1 MSTRRIA
8 DFGFTIGTLPR
19 GARNAISDVP
29 GVTVGHCTIR
39 KENWRTG
46 VTVVLPAQD
55 NLFCN
60 KLVGACQ
67 VLNGFGKTLGLMQL
81 EELGTIE
88 TPIALTNTL
97 NVGLV
102 HDALVQYSIDQG
114 AAVGVKVESVNPIVC
129 ECNDAGLSD
138 IRRRAVGYDEVMEAI
153 RSAGADFAARK
164 KPVYYITGE
173 GDPPVTEVHEDGSF
187 GLAPW
192 VQAAQER
199 GAVLLDVPLP
209 LNEGERRLWL
219 MPASTLV
226 LDTESSIASLD
237 ARLQDENLS
246 DGTVQSILYR
256 KGRYEAFAEAMAQ
269 RQQNDLTV
277 MLTHMPCLDTELQSE
292 STSAI
297 FREADLILAGHHVGG
312 QICLPVVGALY
323 VRNDQLPRGGW
334 FPDDRYLTG
343 LNEVNATYQYV
354 STGLGTLYGPPLN
367 FRLCNP
373 PQISLITLTR
383 QVEA

>member
-153 RSAGADFAARK
+153 RSAGADFAQGCVGAGTGTVCHSLKGGIGSASRLMELDGNTYALGALVQTNHGRLSDLRIDGR
-164 KPVYYITGE
+164 PVGRQIEDGIRQENVDKGSCIVIIGTDLPLSSRQLRRVLRRAVVGLSRVGSYIGHGSGEVVVGFSTANRLRRGGKNAFDTYTALNEEHIDLPFRACAEAVEEAILNSLAAAETTIGYTGE
-173 GDPPVTEVHEDGSF
+173 KKVALCD
-187 GLAPW
+187 
-192 VQAAQER
+192 
-199 GAVLLDVPLP
+199 
-209 LNEGERRLWL
+209 L
-219 MPASTLV
+219 MP
-226 LDTESSIASLD
+226 E
-237 ARLQDENLS
+237 AR
-246 DGTVQSILYR
+246 
-256 KGRYEAFAEAMAQ
+256 
-269 RQQNDLTV
+269 
-277 MLTHMPCLDTELQSE
+277 
-292 STSAI
+292 
-297 FREADLILAGHHVGG
+297 
-312 QICLPVVGALY
+312 
-323 VRNDQLPRGGW
+323 
-334 FPDDRYLTG
+334 
-343 LNEVNATYQYV
+343 NE
-354 STGLGTLYGPPLN
+354 
-367 FRLCNP
+367 
-373 PQISLITLTR
+373 
-383 QVEA
+383 

>member
-1 MSTRRIA
+1 MTRETKKLFKVKRKITPLTILMPFLLLVLLVCAVIYDNSRIVL
-8 DFGFTIGTLPR
+8 DEVRFSIPTLPR
-19 GARNAISDVP
+19 EMDGY
-29 GVTVGHCTIR
+29 TI
-39 KENWRTG
+39 
-46 VTVVLPAQD
+46 LQ
-55 NLFCN
+55 
-60 KLVGACQ
+60 
-67 VLNGFGKTLGLMQL
+67 
-81 EELGTIE
+81 I
-88 TPIALTNTL
+88 
-97 NVGLV
+97 
-102 HDALVQYSIDQG
+102 
-114 AAVGVKVESVNPIVC
+114 
-129 ECNDAGLSD
+129 SD
-138 IRRRAVGYDEVMEAI
+138 IRGRQF
-153 RSAGADFAARK
+153 GADGEALQEALGDKSYDIVVMTGDLVSSDGDATGFLQALEYFAARK

-173 GDPPVTEVHEDGSF
+173 GDPPVTEVREDGSF